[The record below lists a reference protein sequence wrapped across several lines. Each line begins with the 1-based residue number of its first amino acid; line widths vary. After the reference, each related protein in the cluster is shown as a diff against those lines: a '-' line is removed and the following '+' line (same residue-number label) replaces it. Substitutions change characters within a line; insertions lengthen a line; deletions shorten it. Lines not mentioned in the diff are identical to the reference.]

1 MRRNKKSAPATVL
14 AAGALMLLPLCRFV
28 CKRKKARP
36 QLIVSQLQA
45 GLSDGSKYCSHTD
58 AQSLHGKALVAN
70 EVIIRSVV
78 LYGGPGPVGNIVIFV
93 RHQSLNVAA
102 TIVVV
107 PLRRPVLPSGSLP
120 QTADLRNGP
129 GQIGYV
135 LLHICQLVRDTPQFL
150 SKKELFAIGKI
161 NVEAA
166 QIIVLRVGREFEKLR
181 NVPVQLDRLR
191 KRRL

>member
-1 MRRNKKSAPATVL
+1 M
-14 AAGALMLLPLCRFV
+14 
-28 CKRKKARP
+28 
-36 QLIVSQLQA
+36 
-45 GLSDGSKYCSHTD
+45 
-58 AQSLHGKALVAN
+58 
-70 EVIIRSVV
+70 
-78 LYGGPGPVGNIVIFV
+78 
-93 RHQSLNVAA
+93 
-102 TIVVV
+102 

-129 GQIGYV
+129 DQIGYV
-135 LLHICQLVRDTPQFL
+135 LLHIRQLVRDAPQFL
-150 SKKELFAIGKI
+150 PKKELLAIGKI